1 MQPQS
6 DAEKELLKE
15 NLYLNRIQEILRKSR
30 GYLQDAVTSEASS
43 AVKEQ
48 YSTETS
54 IIDGVIANE
63 RNAFVSGIVLSGLVF
78 TSVRFGPRF
87 IVTKL
92 NPEKARMLK
101 EADDIAEKA
110 GTRWMQK
117 TFSFLFELSFGAWA
131 GWRGYSI
138 LSSQNNQSYDEIA
151 KIPLCTGRS
160 RVSDKVCPEIVNLVH
175 KEIPPPF
182 WSNLDDGDEC
192 KLKDPNRWRAVR
204 SFADNCIKRNV
215 FEESYRKQHGLKSE
229 AVVVV
234 QECGV
239 PGDILLSQSKE

>member
-30 GYLQDAVTSEASS
+30 GYLQEAVTEEASN
-43 AVKEQ
+43 VEQ
-48 YSTETS
+48 YSAETT

-63 RNAFVSGIVLSGLVF
+63 RNAFISGIVLSGLVF

-92 NPEKARMLK
+92 NPEKGKMLK
-101 EADDIAEKA
+101 KADDIAEKA

-138 LSSQNNQSYDEIA
+138 LSSQNNQSYNEIA
-151 KIPLCTGRS
+151 KIPLCAGRS
-160 RVSDKVCPEIVNLVH
+160 RVSDKVCPEIVHLVH

-182 WSNLDDGDEC
+182 WSNLDDGDGC
-192 KLKDPNRWRAVR
+192 KLKDPKRWRAVK
-204 SFADNCIKRNV
+204 SFADNCIKRSV
-215 FEESYRKQHGLKSE
+215 YEESYRKQHGLKPE

-234 QECGV
+234 PEGGV
-239 PGDILLSQSKE
+239 PEDILLSQSKD

>member
-30 GYLQDAVTSEASS
+30 GFLQEAVTAEASN
-43 AVKEQ
+43 VEQ
-48 YSTETS
+48 YSTETT
-54 IIDGVIANE
+54 IIDRVIKNE
-63 RNAFVSGIVLSGLVF
+63 RNAFISGIVLSGLVF

-92 NPEKARMLK
+92 NPEKARLLK
-101 EADDIAEKA
+101 ESDDIAEKA

-151 KIPLCTGRS
+151 KIPLCAGRS
-160 RVSDKVCPEIVNLVH
+160 RVSDKVCPEIVKLVY

-182 WSNLDDGDEC
+182 WSNLNEDEC
-192 KLKDPNRWRAVR
+192 KLKDPKRWRAVK
-204 SFADNCIKRNV
+204 SFADNCIKRSV
-215 FEESYRKQHGLKSE
+215 YEESYRKQHGVKPE
-229 AVVVV
+229 TVTVVP
-234 QECGV
+234 EGGV
-239 PGDILLSQSKE
+239 PEDILLSQSKD

>member
-30 GYLQDAVTSEASS
+30 GFLQEAVTEEASN
-43 AVKEQ
+43 VEQ
-48 YSTETS
+48 YSTETT
-54 IIDGVIANE
+54 IIDRVVANE

-92 NPEKARMLK
+92 NPEKARMLR
-101 EADDIAEKA
+101 ESDDIAEKA

-151 KIPLCTGRS
+151 KIPLCAGRS
-160 RVSDKVCPEIVNLVH
+160 RVSDKVCPEIVHLVYN
-175 KEIPPPF
+175 EIPPPF
-182 WSNLDDGDEC
+182 WSNLNDGDER
-192 KLKDPNRWRAVR
+192 KLKDPKRWRAVR
-204 SFADNCIKRNV
+204 TFADNCIKRSV
-215 FEESYRKQHGLKSE
+215 YEESYRKQHGVKPE
-229 AVVVV
+229 TVIVVP
-234 QECGV
+234 EGGV
-239 PGDILLSQSKE
+239 PEDILLSQSKD

>member
-30 GYLQDAVTSEASS
+30 GYLQEAVTAEAS
-43 AVKEQ
+43 AQ
-48 YSTETS
+48 YSTETT
-54 IIDGVIANE
+54 IIDRVIVNE
-63 RNAFVSGIVLSGLVF
+63 RNAFISGIVLSGLVF

-92 NPEKARMLK
+92 NPEKGKMLK
-101 EADDIAEKA
+101 KADDIAEKA

-151 KIPLCTGRS
+151 KIPLCAGRS
-160 RVSDKVCPEIVNLVH
+160 RVSDKVCLFAGLILSIISIKLNSTH
-175 KEIPPPF
+175 KVKLGENDIPV
-182 WSNLDDGDEC
+182 E
-192 KLKDPNRWRAVR
+192 
-204 SFADNCIKRNV
+204 SFDV
-215 FEESYRKQHGLKSE
+215 YVSF
-229 AVVVV
+229 VV
-234 QECGV
+234 
-239 PGDILLSQSKE
+239 I

>member
-30 GYLQDAVTSEASS
+30 GFLQEAVTEEASN
-43 AVKEQ
+43 VEQ
-48 YSTETS
+48 YSTETT
-54 IIDGVIANE
+54 IIDGVIKNE
-63 RNAFVSGIVLSGLVF
+63 RNAFISGIILSGLVF

-92 NPEKARMLK
+92 NPEKARLLK
-101 EADDIAEKA
+101 ESDDIAEKA

-151 KIPLCTGRS
+151 KIPLCAGRS

-182 WSNLDDGDEC
+182 WSNLDGDEC
-192 KLKDPNRWRAVR
+192 KLKDPKRWRAVR
-204 SFADNCIKRNV
+204 SFADNCIKRSV
-215 FEESYRKQHGLKSE
+215 YEESYRKQHGVKPE
-229 AVVVV
+229 TVIVVP
-234 QECGV
+234 EGGV
-239 PGDILLSQSKE
+239 PEDILLSQSKD

>member
-30 GYLQDAVTSEASS
+30 GYLQEAVTGEASS
-43 AVKEQ
+43 VVKEQ

-92 NPEKARMLK
+92 NPEKAKMLK

-151 KIPLCTGRS
+151 KIPLCAGRS
-160 RVSDKVCPEIVNLVH
+160 RGNS
-175 KEIPPPF
+175 
-182 WSNLDDGDEC
+182 S
-192 KLKDPNRWRAVR
+192 
-204 SFADNCIKRNV
+204 SSTSSS
-215 FEESYRKQHGLKSE
+215 SYS
-229 AVVVV
+229 
-234 QECGV
+234 
-239 PGDILLSQSKE
+239 SS